1 MENIKLLTLNDNK
14 MNDFINKYGQIIPFD
29 RNFVKPI
36 LDLKKSTKKNN
47 NENQNPRDNNDLS
60 SYL

>member
-1 MENIKLLTLNDNK
+1 
-14 MNDFINKYGQIIPFD
+14 MNDFINRYGQIIPFD

-47 NENQNPRDNNDLS
+47 NEIQNSRDNNDLS